1 MHLIKY
7 GFGVLLLC
15 GLVFWYVKK
24 PAAQE
29 DHTILNVGTNAEYQP
44 FSFLDNN
51 DEIVGLDI
59 DIAKE
64 VCNRL
69 GKKCVLHS
77 LSFDAL
83 IPEIQLGTIHMIA
96 AGMSPTPERA
106 ERVFFTK
113 PHLVG
118 QPLVMVY
125 RADFPFTQQEKN
137 NKEVALAHHRIAV
150 NQGYVADSFVTQKE
164 CPHIVRLAGSSVSEG
179 LLALKSNQADLYIV
193 GEVAIKPFFEQDT
206 EHLFAMEP
214 IEGTQEKTAL
224 AVSKHYQELYKNVE
238 EVLVAM
244 QEDGT
249 IAALI
254 KKWNIS

>member
-29 DHTILNVGTNAEYQP
+29 DQNILNVGTNAEYQP

-96 AGMSPTPERA
+96 AGITVLRSIRDMLLIHLLLKKSVLILCALPE
-106 ERVFFTK
+106 
-113 PHLVG
+113 
-118 QPLVMVY
+118 
-125 RADFPFTQQEKN
+125 
-137 NKEVALAHHRIAV
+137 AV
-150 NQGYVADSFVTQKE
+150 
-164 CPHIVRLAGSSVSEG
+164 
-179 LLALKSNQADLYIV
+179 
-193 GEVAIKPFFEQDT
+193 
-206 EHLFAMEP
+206 
-214 IEGTQEKTAL
+214 
-224 AVSKHYQELYKNVE
+224 
-238 EVLVAM
+238 
-244 QEDGT
+244 
-249 IAALI
+249 
-254 KKWNIS
+254 